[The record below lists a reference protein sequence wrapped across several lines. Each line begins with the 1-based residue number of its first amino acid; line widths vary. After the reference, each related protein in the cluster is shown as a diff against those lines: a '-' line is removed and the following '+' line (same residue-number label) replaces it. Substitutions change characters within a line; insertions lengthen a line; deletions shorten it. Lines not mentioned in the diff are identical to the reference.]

1 MLRRAPSRSAS
12 GRARPRLAHVLVVA
26 CLSAACVTSPAAEE
40 PIHPESAPTSAAEI
54 PSAACAALDTTLVR
68 RIYRG
73 IDPERSGEIQLI
85 PPESLQAGGLSH
97 ASPFDMTQ
105 RIPLLIHGSGV
116 VRPGSY
122 DAPVTL
128 ADVAPTAAQILRF
141 PGFRAPDGRPLT
153 EALIPAPQR
162 RLPRLVVTVIWDSA
176 GNDLLNRW
184 REGWPGLRELAGDSA
199 WFTNA
204 AVGATP
210 SNTPPSHAT
219 IGTGAFPMTHG
230 VPDEYVRFDGRIERP
245 LHLGPKV
252 LRVPTLGDRYDLAL
266 GNRPEVGL
274 VGSLSA
280 HLLMMGRGSFV
291 HGADRDIAVT
301 REPNSTAT
309 GGDDTAPRWRLPG
322 GMSSYYSFPEYVNDP
337 AMARGF
343 LRRIDELDRA
353 DGEADGRW
361 RDHEISSLLGGW
373 ETPARSAWQTDL
385 IEAVIERQGFGAD
398 EVPDLLYVNYKM
410 LDSLGHKYSADGVEL
425 LDGLRAQDQELD
437 RLVRLLDELVG
448 RGEWVMF
455 LTADHGMARD
465 PAVTGAERY
474 EAGQLA
480 ESIEAT
486 FGSPDDRV
494 VQRTRPTQIWLDTDA
509 LAASG
514 STVDDVALHLWSL
527 TRAEVVTGD
536 EEVERPD
543 EPAFLAAIPTSSVQE
558 LPCLRTTQP

>member
-1 MLRRAPSRSAS
+1 MAS
-12 GRARPRLAHVLVVA
+12 LLVVV
-26 CLSAACVTSPAAEE
+26 CLSAACVSSPAAEE
-40 PIHPESAPTSAAEI
+40 PSTQGTVPTSAAEI
-54 PSAACAALDTTLVR
+54 PAAACSTVDPIVIS
-68 RIYRG
+68 RIHRG

-85 PPESLQAGGLSH
+85 PPENLQAGGLSH
-97 ASPFDMTQ
+97 ASPFETTQ
-105 RIPLLIHGSGV
+105 RIPLLIHGPGV
-116 VRPGSY
+116 VRPGTY
-122 DAPVTL
+122 EAPVTL
-128 ADVAPTAAQILRF
+128 ADVAPTAARILRF
-141 PGFRAPDGRPLT
+141 PGFRAPDGRPLD
-153 EALIPAPQR
+153 EALVPSQQR

-176 GNDLLNRW
+176 GTDLLDRW
-184 REGWPGLRELAGDSA
+184 QEGWPKLRELASDSA
-199 WFTNA
+199 WFTNV

-230 VPDEYVRFDGRIERP
+230 IPDEYVRYEGRIERP
-245 LHLGPKV
+245 LHLGPGV
-252 LRVPTLGDRYDLAL
+252 LKVPTLGDRYDLAL

-280 HLLMMGRGSFV
+280 HLLMMSRGSFV
-291 HGADRDIAVT
+291 PGADRDLAVT

-322 GMSSYYSFPEYVNDP
+322 GMASYYSFPEYVNDP
-337 AMARGF
+337 ALAEGF
-343 LRRIDELDRA
+343 RRRVAELDRA
-353 DGEADGRW
+353 DGRADGRW
-361 RDHEISSLLGGW
+361 REHEISSLLGGW

-385 IEAVIERQGFGAD
+385 VEALIEREGFGAD
-398 EVPDLLYVNYKM
+398 DVSDLLFINYKM

-474 EAGQLA
+474 EASQLA
-480 ESIEAT
+480 RSIEAE

-494 VQRTRPTQIWLDTDA
+494 VQRTRPTQVWLDTDA
-509 LAASG
+509 LERSG

-527 TRAEVVTGD
+527 TRAEVVAG
-536 EEVERPD
+536 EGEVDRPD
-543 EPAFLAAIPTSSVQE
+543 EPAFLAAIPTATVAQ
-558 LPCLRTTQP
+558 LPCLRDPRP